1 MQRLQVNPHPP
12 EHIDDILTL
21 LEVERHLQHAA
32 VGKAVGCD
40 LLPGE
45 LMRMAAPW
53 MAEAI
58 WPLVI
63 KTALWADEPLQHK
76 GGRLVVAYK
85 GRGDHAQCSSH
96 RALLVSSLLGK
107 CLHNVWRAR
116 TQPFVFKGATTM
128 QFTAQPKALVTQ
140 ASHCV
145 RMFLRSQIA
154 RGRSCY
160 AMFLDIQAAYY
171 RLIRQHS
178 INSYFSDSSILQ
190 FLERMGVTGLSIQD
204 LATILQGPNALE
216 ELECAPHLRK
226 IVATLHAS
234 TWWRLDADE
243 AIIRTERGTT
253 PGDGFAD
260 VIWQLCFSRYLHRV
274 DDILT
279 SLGIQCQL
287 PWNQCCGFAAS
298 PGDTLLPLGT
308 VVWADDA
315 AILGSTDTADQ
326 AVPQLQLVAEV
337 ALSELQK
344 LGMQPNMG
352 KGKTEAILHLTGG
365 GSRRVRQYLHHHCGS
380 KIRLG
385 PDELML
391 RIIPT
396 YIHLGPG
403 RCGHP

>member
-1 MQRLQVNPHPP
+1 MLSV
-12 EHIDDILTL
+12 
-21 LEVERHLQHAA
+21 
-32 VGKAVGCD
+32 
-40 LLPGE
+40 
-45 LMRMAAPW
+45 
-53 MAEAI
+53 
-58 WPLVI
+58 
-63 KTALWADEPLQHK
+63 
-76 GGRLVVAYK
+76 
-85 GRGDHAQCSSH
+85 
-96 RALLVSSLLGK
+96 ALLVSSLLGK

-216 ELECAPHLRK
+216 ELECPPHLRK

-253 PGDGFAD
+253 PGDGFAN
-260 VIWQLCFSRYLHRV
+260 VIWQLCFSRYLHSV

-279 SLGIQCQL
+279 SLSIQCQL

-380 KIRLG
+380 KIRLPVG